1 MFWNFVIRSTSGLIV
16 DKVLEKTF
24 EKANSSL
31 NIWQRQ
37 REKNKFSKI
46 YYDNIL
52 KNYGN
57 SPYYD
62 SMLRFILK
70 KDIIEAIFEN
80 HSSSM
85 NKTKGDQNLIS
96 YYIELY
102 KEQNDNSVAHTS
114 FAKKLLYDLYY
125 EILAFNLSSDY
136 IAAEQKIISNQNLNS
151 QNIIDN
157 IQKTKDDIKDE
168 IIHSRK
174 YITENN
180 QTKNNKYYID
190 TVKLNDYKEK
200 LLEEYQS
207 EHYLSRKIESLDALT
222 TYNDSYQLLKQKQ
235 KITITGEAGIGKSME
250 ARNIFRMF
258 IEDEAFQNHIPVYL
272 NLAHYGVLY
281 NSLRE
286 GINQTV
292 SEFIQFTEDTP
303 DIILSNESMIIV
315 FDGLDEIND
324 DNRIDKAIAELNNLS
339 FKFNNNYYLITIR
352 ENQIHNRISEEVV
365 YRLLPFDHSQLTM
378 ILEENNMII
387 DFDSDYTEIFKN
399 PLFLKL
405 AINLYT
411 KNNQYVKLNKSDLI
425 EAIILDLLANISSKF
440 STSKTL
446 DLLADFSYK
455 FFTQNSF
462 THLDFEEYFEYKIN
476 DSKTSRFII
485 NNLIQSNIF
494 KVNEFTIE
502 FTYKTFKDYF
512 CSRYLLNQSKEKGNL
527 DFLKEYID
535 KNEWEDSLIYL
546 LGLIKNLDEQ
556 TNLLNVYM
564 KLNLKLYVKSVES
577 KNNLYDE
584 LEKLSLKDY
593 IEKLGVDFLVT
604 YEYLIKRYFSEISSL
619 IYPFSSLSEDKNT
632 KNYHPSLVMHI
643 TEDKKHISYFLRLVP
658 ITEHKLQL
666 VTDIGEFQEI
676 YNDFRNNFSIQ
687 TLFKTH
693 SKDLHRNHMSGDS
706 GRLLAV
712 KQLKSELYELMENHG
727 LIESSYIY
735 FENLKALLKKVDFI
749 KNLDNIDDIVNKLEK
764 YLVTFNDES
773 LGINIFETKLIL
785 GYTQI
790 DLVELYKSLLPL
802 KNKNISFSD
811 FRFIERDM
819 DYSESN
825 GYVWSLYSIDKR
837 IEIIGK
843 FFEVANLSVYQM
855 FCDNFP
861 ALTDYLVTANSVPYR
876 TDVYIEHNLNIEEN
890 TLLTYVDVPVENKE
904 QIKTRIFEVDEKQRD
919 FKSIL
924 EKYENYSL
932 EKKPNR
938 ISSTGFTH
946 ICLSGKSYNNIPMT
960 DYVYEEIKSRLETI
974 LGKLK

>member
-339 FKFNNNYYLITIR
+339 FKFNNNYYLITIDKV
-352 ENQIHNRISEEVV
+352 RI
-365 YRLLPFDHSQLTM
+365 
-378 ILEENNMII
+378 
-387 DFDSDYTEIFKN
+387 
-399 PLFLKL
+399 
-405 AINLYT
+405 
-411 KNNQYVKLNKSDLI
+411 
-425 EAIILDLLANISSKF
+425 
-440 STSKTL
+440 
-446 DLLADFSYK
+446 
-455 FFTQNSF
+455 
-462 THLDFEEYFEYKIN
+462 
-476 DSKTSRFII
+476 
-485 NNLIQSNIF
+485 
-494 KVNEFTIE
+494 
-502 FTYKTFKDYF
+502 
-512 CSRYLLNQSKEKGNL
+512 
-527 DFLKEYID
+527 
-535 KNEWEDSLIYL
+535 
-546 LGLIKNLDEQ
+546 
-556 TNLLNVYM
+556 
-564 KLNLKLYVKSVES
+564 
-577 KNNLYDE
+577 
-584 LEKLSLKDY
+584 
-593 IEKLGVDFLVT
+593 
-604 YEYLIKRYFSEISSL
+604 
-619 IYPFSSLSEDKNT
+619 
-632 KNYHPSLVMHI
+632 
-643 TEDKKHISYFLRLVP
+643 
-658 ITEHKLQL
+658 
-666 VTDIGEFQEI
+666 
-676 YNDFRNNFSIQ
+676 
-687 TLFKTH
+687 
-693 SKDLHRNHMSGDS
+693 
-706 GRLLAV
+706 
-712 KQLKSELYELMENHG
+712 
-727 LIESSYIY
+727 
-735 FENLKALLKKVDFI
+735 
-749 KNLDNIDDIVNKLEK
+749 IV
-764 YLVTFNDES
+764 
-773 LGINIFETKLIL
+773 
-785 GYTQI
+785 
-790 DLVELYKSLLPL
+790 
-802 KNKNISFSD
+802 
-811 FRFIERDM
+811 
-819 DYSESN
+819 
-825 GYVWSLYSIDKR
+825 
-837 IEIIGK
+837 
-843 FFEVANLSVYQM
+843 
-855 FCDNFP
+855 
-861 ALTDYLVTANSVPYR
+861 
-876 TDVYIEHNLNIEEN
+876 
-890 TLLTYVDVPVENKE
+890 
-904 QIKTRIFEVDEKQRD
+904 
-919 FKSIL
+919 
-924 EKYENYSL
+924 
-932 EKKPNR
+932 
-938 ISSTGFTH
+938 
-946 ICLSGKSYNNIPMT
+946 
-960 DYVYEEIKSRLETI
+960 
-974 LGKLK
+974 